1 MPKKHITLFL
11 SILTA
16 FGIIASQFSG
26 YNLAYLSGESI
37 EAKVLKIY
45 DGDTATLS
53 HNGNTLKVRL
63 YGIDAP
69 ELKQK
74 FGAESRNNLKKL
86 CPIQSSIQLQ
96 IKDKDKYGRIVGILK
111 CNNQDANAMQVS
123 QGYAWAY
130 KEYSLAYIH
139 LELKAKLESKGLWS
153 EENPIKPS
161 LYRKQTSQYKQW
173 ATAHI
178 PPEDLE

>member
-1 MPKKHITLFL
+1 MPKKHITLIL

-45 DGDTATLS
+45 DGDTATLL

-74 FGAESRNNLKKL
+74 FGVESRNNLKKL
-86 CPIQSSIQLQ
+86 CPIQSNIQLQ

-111 CNNQDANAMQVS
+111 CNNQDANAMQVA
-123 QGYAWAY
+123 QGYA
-130 KEYSLAYIH
+130 H
-139 LELKAKLESKGLWS
+139 LELKAKLKSKGLWS